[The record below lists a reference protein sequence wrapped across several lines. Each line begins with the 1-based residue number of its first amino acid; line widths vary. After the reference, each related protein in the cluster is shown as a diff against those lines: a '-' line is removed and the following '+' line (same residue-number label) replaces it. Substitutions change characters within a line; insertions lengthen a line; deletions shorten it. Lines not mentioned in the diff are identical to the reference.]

1 MRQDPD
7 RHTLLAYFPSRAQA
21 ERAKRA
27 LEGEGFQELQ
37 IDRVSRYGTES
48 ASILTNPLTGNFT
61 SLANLTLGSQD
72 AGEDEGVLMAADP
85 AASGLAE
92 NVGVREKGYLLT
104 IVTGQERVER
114 ARVIAEREGGEV

>member
-21 ERAKRA
+21 QKARDA
-27 LEGEGFQELQ
+27 LAAEGFGELQ

-48 ASILTNPLTGNFT
+48 ASILTNPVTGGFT

-72 AGEDEGVLMAADP
+72 AGDDEGALMAADP
-85 AASGLAE
+85 TASGLAE
-92 NVGVREKGYLLT
+92 GVGVREKGYLLT
-104 IVTGQERVER
+104 VVTRHERVNR
-114 ARVIAEREGGEV
+114 AREIVEQEGGEV